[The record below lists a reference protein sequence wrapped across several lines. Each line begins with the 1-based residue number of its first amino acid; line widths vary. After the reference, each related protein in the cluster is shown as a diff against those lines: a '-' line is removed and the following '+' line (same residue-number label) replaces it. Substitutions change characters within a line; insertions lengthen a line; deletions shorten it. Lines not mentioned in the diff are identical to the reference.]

1 MVIHVVKAVFL
12 PGLTEE
18 LNPANAVVAGLSG
31 VPLFTGPDTVT
42 ALPKQALY
50 QAEPHP
56 DIKLFCLLFVVGHV
70 VKTDFDRN
78 FRKTKS
84 AIKQAVMRVF
94 GIISILRYANAY
106 TLPNHPR
113 SQLRHT
119 PIILNFLTLKSS
131 NIEPKSPVRPAT
143 AFCEVSRTALKS
155 GF

>member
-1 MVIHVVKAVFL
+1 MVKTTFALFL
-12 PGLTEE
+12 KSGKTAALARVPRASGLVSQR
-18 LNPANAVVAGLSG
+18 LMDAAG
-31 VPLFTGPDTVT
+31 P
-42 ALPKQALY
+42 LPKQALY

-78 FRKTKS
+78 LRKTKS

-94 GIISILRYANAY
+94 GIFSILRYANAY